1 MSNLD
6 NDIEDILPIN
16 IMSDLDIEK
25 YMMNFSDYM
34 QEKQYNNV
42 NYIKEGLLTLINKKR
57 KRTKS
62 KSEYKDKKRIN
73 EEIKN
78 VLNKKSQDLK
88 IKFFFKSIKFIAAYK
103 FINSENIPILKN
115 NNLFL
120 MQSNKEDIYI
130 ISFKGQNNDNIYYE

>member
-1 MSNLD
+1 MPNLD

-34 QEKQYNNV
+34 QEKKYNNV

-62 KSEYKDKKRIN
+62 KSEYKGKKQIN

-78 VLNKKSQDLK
+78 VLNKISQDLK
-88 IKFFFKSIKFIAAYK
+88 IKFFFKSIKFIVAYK
-103 FINSENIPILKN
+103 FINSENIPIPKN
-115 NNLFL
+115 NYLFL